1 MHVIAEATFTDLLRN
16 PREITALLDQG
27 DVILHRRDA
36 EDLRLSMATRA
47 SASVAGMEVIGRL
60 LASAMADEVV
70 RERMGHQAS
79 LPWLQYL
86 PETSRQQ
93 FFVELFAGVEAAGAI
108 GTFAPVD
115 RLLDEWRA
123 TAAIHAD
130 PDLADRLRRPLP
142 GDGLAVERPTTR

>member
-1 MHVIAEATFTDLLRN
+1 VIAEATFTDLLRN

-36 EDLRLSMATRA
+36 EDLRLSVATRS
-47 SASVAGMEVIGRL
+47 SASVAGLEVIGRL
-60 LASAMADEVV
+60 LAAAMADEVV
-70 RERMGHQAS
+70 RERIGHQTA
-79 LPWLQYL
+79 LPWMQHL

-93 FFVELFAGVEAAGAI
+93 FFFELFTGVEAAAAI

-123 TAAIHAD
+123 TAALYAD

-142 GDGLAVERPTTR
+142 GNGPAVERPASP

>member
-1 MHVIAEATFTDLLRN
+1 MIAEATFTDLLRN

-36 EDLRLSMATRA
+36 EDLRLSVATRA
-47 SASVAGMEVIGRL
+47 SASVAGLEVIGRL
-60 LASAMADEVV
+60 LAAAMADEIV
-70 RERMGHQAS
+70 RERIGHQVP
-79 LPWLQYL
+79 LPWLRYL
-86 PETSRQQ
+86 PERSRQL
-93 FFVELFAGVEAAGAI
+93 FFAELFASVEAAAAI

-142 GDGLAVERPTTR
+142 GDGPTADRPATR